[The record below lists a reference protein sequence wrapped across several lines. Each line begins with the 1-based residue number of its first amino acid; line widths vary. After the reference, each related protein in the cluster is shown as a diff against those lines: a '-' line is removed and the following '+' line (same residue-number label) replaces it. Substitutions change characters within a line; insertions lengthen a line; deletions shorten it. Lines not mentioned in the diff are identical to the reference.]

1 MVFRLR
7 LETRGDF
14 CNNIDRES
22 KCRCQVFSTGFL
34 MGKCQVL
41 IMVIHFILSNSC
53 TYVVLQS
60 PAIGF
65 SVLHLRSIDSDA
77 PIFIS
82 G

>member
-1 MVFRLR
+1 MVFSLR

-14 CNNIDRES
+14 CNNIDREG
-22 KCRCQVFSTGFL
+22 KCRCQVFSIGFL

-41 IMVIHFILSNSC
+41 TIGIHFILSNSC
-53 TYVVLQS
+53 TYVLQS
-60 PAIGF
+60 PAIGL
-65 SVLHLRSIDSDA
+65 SVLHLWSIDSDA